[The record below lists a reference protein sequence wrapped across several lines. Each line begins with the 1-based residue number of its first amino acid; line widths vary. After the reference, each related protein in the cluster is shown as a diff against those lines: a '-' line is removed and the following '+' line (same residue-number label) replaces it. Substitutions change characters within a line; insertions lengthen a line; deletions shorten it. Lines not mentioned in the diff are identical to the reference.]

1 MTDKKKLIKKN
12 DATARVDELTHDLQ
26 RLQAEFANYKRREQ
40 EAKAEIADFATQQVV
55 TSLLPLFDN
64 LDRALGHQPAEL
76 KDNTWAIGVEQ
87 VSRQVG
93 DALKI
98 LGVERIES
106 VGQSFDHNLHEAVS
120 MEEGEGSEE
129 VVIEELQPG
138 YRMGDKVI
146 RHAMVKVGKK

>member
-1 MTDKKKLIKKN
+1 M
-12 DATARVDELTHDLQ
+12 Q

-55 TSLLPLFDN
+55 INLLPLFDN
-64 LDRALGHQPAEL
+64 LDRALGHQPEEL
-76 KDNTWAIGVEQ
+76 KDNAWAAGVEQ

-93 DALKI
+93 DALKA
-98 LGVERIES
+98 LGVERIQS
-106 VGQSFDHNLHEAVS
+106 VGEPFDHNLHEAVS
-120 MEEGEGSEE
+120 HDGEGE

-138 YRMGDKVI
+138 YKMGDRVI